1 MPVSSKN
8 KKLICFSIP
17 LVLAIFFVVLYY
29 APRYLTYADKPL
41 RSDAIV
47 LFVGPDKKSRQEDA
61 NRLMNEGYARYLF
74 IPAYGRITEASSFL
88 SSAAS
93 AKRANPKQIISG
105 LKPRPYFENTH
116 VEILEAKRMM
126 EQYRLK
132 SAIFVSSPDH
142 MRRIKII
149 TKRIFH
155 EEPLR
160 IVFVP
165 IRFEHTHQDLLY
177 LTLSDYR
184 RMGKEYIKIIWFLMY
199 SPFRST

>member
-1 MPVSSKN
+1 MPMSSI
-8 KKLICFSIP
+8 KKILTYF
-17 LVLAIFFVVLYY
+17 LVLLLLAIIFAAVYY
-29 APRYLTYADKPL
+29 GPRYLSYADSPL
-41 RSDAIV
+41 RSDALV
-47 LFVGPDKKSRQEDA
+47 LFVGLDNKARQEDA
-61 NRLMNEGYARYLF
+61 NRLMSEGYARYLF
-74 IPAYGRITEASSFL
+74 IPAYGRITEASSL
-88 SSAAS
+88 SSAAGT
-93 AKRANPKQIISG
+93 KKANPKLIISG

-126 EQYRLK
+126 EQYGLK

-149 TKRIFH
+149 TERIFF
-155 EEPLR
+155 EEPVR

-165 IRFEHTHQDLLY
+165 IRVEPAHQD

-184 RMGKEYIKIIWFLMY
+184 RMGKEYVKIIWFLMY

>member
-1 MPVSSKN
+1 MSSKN
-8 KKLICFSIP
+8 KKLICFSIL
-17 LVLAIFFVVLYY
+17 LVLGIFFVVLYY

-47 LFVGPDKKSRQEDA
+47 LFVGPDNKSRQEDA
-61 NRLMNEGYARYLF
+61 NRLMAEGYARYLF
-74 IPAYGRITEASSFL
+74 IPAYGRITEASSL
-88 SSAAS
+88 SSAAG
-93 AKRANPKQIISG
+93 AKKANPKQIISG

-155 EEPLR
+155 EEPVR

-165 IRFEHTHQDLLY
+165 IRFEQTRQDLLY
-177 LTLSDYR
+177 LTLSDYK
-184 RMGKEYIKIIWFLMY
+184 RMGKEYIKIIWFLIY